1 MVEIPLNLQEDK
13 ISVEWNTE
21 KLIWVITHRTSRC
34 LQFKIK
40 VPFEAAYI
48 VYGKSLLEDEILR
61 VSNKS

>member
-40 VPFEAAYI
+40 VPFAYI

-61 VSNKS
+61 VPNKS

>member
-48 VYGKSLLEDEILR
+48 VYAKSLLEDEILK
-61 VSNKS
+61 VPNKS